1 MNIDLIFWIA
11 SIIVMLIMLIYY
23 ISRRKKLKTFFFGA
37 LTGLAAL
44 FLLNKFGDNFGTY
57 LPLNIFNL
65 CGSTILGVPFVICLV
80 LLKIL

>member
-11 SIIVMLIMLIYY
+11 SIIIMIIMLIYY

-37 LTGLAAL
+37 FTVLAAL

-57 LPLNIFNL
+57 LPLNIFNV
-65 CGSTILGVPFVICLV
+65 CGSAILGVPFVICLV